1 MWLCYEILNSFF
13 FLFKT
18 LKTRKIN
25 DLFSPGAD
33 LQFVFSWFAH
43 EFKMRVLLESFGGVI
58 WSTSG
63 RVFYYSS
70 PAEVAQTRF
79 CIFIFGFGK
88 SRQRGARKPTL
99 LTSKRTNTSCRN
111 LKDTPKI
118 WICYYYLVHC
128 LQNNTGII
136 VNEGL
141 SVLHGPG
148 L

>member
-1 MWLCYEILNSFF
+1 MIYFQHHWKDESRQ
-13 FLFKT
+13 FL
-18 LKTRKIN
+18 RW
-25 DLFSPGAD
+25 AD
-33 LQFVFSWFAH
+33 LQFIFSWFAH

-118 WICYYYLVHC
+118 
-128 LQNNTGII
+128 
-136 VNEGL
+136 
-141 SVLHGPG
+141 
-148 L
+148 